1 MTKEIAIKVAVVYE
15 LEKKVAE
22 TARKGMFWSNPVFS
36 QAYYGNWKTIMDGEE
51 YTLSLTGIDGYP
63 PEGYAIK
70 DTKGGY
76 VELKNEEVA

>member
-1 MTKEIAIKVAVVYE
+1 MTKEIAIKVAVIYE
-15 LEKKVAE
+15 IEKKVAE
-22 TARKGMFWSNPVFS
+22 KARTCLFWLNPVFAK
-36 QAYYGNWKTIMDGEE
+36 AYNGNWKTIMNGEE

-70 DTKGGY
+70 DSKGGY